1 MSKKATPKSV
11 KSNESY
17 LLSDRDYNL
26 WVLLAHTRHAIF
38 EARGKE
44 LRLFNISARR
54 SAVLYIIQA
63 LGDKATPAE
72 ISRWVFRK
80 VNSVSELINRME
92 KDELVEK
99 VTHSKRRN
107 EIIVKL
113 TAKGR
118 NIYNKSIKN
127 SAVHTI
133 MSSLSEEDREQLKSH
148 LLKLRAQAMK
158 EIGMKDDIHFPYL

>member
-1 MSKKATPKSV
+1 MSEE
-11 KSNESY
+11 SNTKRTEPEESY

-38 EARGKE
+38 EAREKE
-44 LRLFNISARR
+44 LRLFNITARR
-54 SAVLYIIQA
+54 GAVLYIIQA

-80 VNSVSELINRME
+80 INSVSELINRME
-92 KDELVEK
+92 KDKLVEK
-99 VTHSKRRN
+99 ITHPEKKN

-113 TAKGR
+113 TAKGQDV
-118 NIYNKSIKN
+118 YNKSIKN

-133 MSSLSEEDREQLKSH
+133 MSSLSEEDREQLKSS
-148 LLKLRAQAMK
+148 LLILRAKAMK